1 MSKNKLKLSKKIIR
15 LTSSRYRLS
24 VKKSNLHIYAQ
35 IIDDKQNKT
44 LISASSLKV
53 DKKKGLDQAKHVGAE
68 LAKKAVSKKIESVY
82 LDRGKLRY
90 SGRLKML
97 CDAARENGLI
107 F

>member
-53 DKKKGLDQAKHVGAE
+53 DKKKGIRSS
-68 LAKKAVSKKIESVY
+68 KACWCRASQK
-82 LDRGKLRY
+82 G
-90 SGRLKML
+90 
-97 CDAARENGLI
+97 C
-107 F
+107 